1 MKKLLSLLLAL
12 TVMLSMFACT
22 EPDKSDITPTGDGDE
37 PPVDDGLVTIYL
49 PVSRTE
55 YKADGSKGHKQEL
68 YTYTDKGLL
77 LTHTVDTGALQEAW
91 NEEDGIYDYVAMPF
105 DGNPDMK
112 VEITYDDRGDML
124 RCIQTTQEYSM
135 GAGFVTRVKDS
146 AKDYA
151 YSYFHLPDGR
161 VDYVERQDLRYTD
174 IPTFSPDYIRCHY
187 DDVGR
192 LTGISLEMSQ
202 YIYGDIESDL
212 HDYIPG
218 MVVVEAERAK
228 QDRYYYSRTYS
239 FQYNAQGQLS
249 VFTNYVIGR
258 DYTYRYEYNPAGQLV
273 RMTRSRGQD
282 DAYWGEVVFV
292 YDAQGCLTARLSYDE
307 KMKLIGEQTF
317 QYRNGKLYKIIYKS
331 GKKVIITT
339 DESETGTA
347 DVTLI
352 EDSKGNVVKRI
363 EKNGGFQW
371 FEYKAFRLTPE
382 EAQIAQRSLY
392 CYHQLGLDGKPS
404 SDGQLPQLEPGLSAC
419 LTVPFPVTTLFFYD
433 IALKD

>member
-68 YTYTDKGLL
+68 YTYTDKGLI
-77 LTHTVDTGALQEAW
+77 LTHTSDMGALQEVW

-112 VEITYDDRGDML
+112 VEITYNDRGSML
-124 RCIQTTQEYSM
+124 RCIQMKQEYSM
-135 GAGFVTRVKDS
+135 SDQIFISTIKDTG
-146 AKDYA
+146 KDYT
-151 YSYFHLPDGR
+151 YSYFYLPDGG
-161 VDYVERQDLRYTD
+161 VDYVKRLSVRDINTPFLSQSFLRH
-174 IPTFSPDYIRCHY
+174 HY
-187 DDVGR
+187 DDAGR
-192 LTGISLEMSQ
+192 LTEIGLEWGWQDQ
-202 YIYGDIESDL
+202 YGYDKE
-212 HDYIPG
+212 Y
-218 MVVVEAERAK
+218 
-228 QDRYYYSRTYS
+228 T
-239 FQYNAQGQLS
+239 FQYDTQGRLIAY
-249 VFTNYVIGR
+249 TNYATQGYH
-258 DYTYRYEYNPAGQLV
+258 YTYRFEYNSAGQIA
-273 RMTRSRGQD
+273 RMTRSREQD
-282 DAYWGEVVFV
+282 GSYQGEVVFV

-419 LTVPFPVTTLFFYD
+419 LTVPFPVTALFFYD